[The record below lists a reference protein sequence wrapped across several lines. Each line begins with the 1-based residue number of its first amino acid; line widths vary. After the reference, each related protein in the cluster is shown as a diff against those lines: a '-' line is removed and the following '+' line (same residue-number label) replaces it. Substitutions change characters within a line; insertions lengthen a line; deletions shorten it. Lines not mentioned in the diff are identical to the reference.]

1 MERKIKEL
9 KKEYEKINKELQRR
23 HVGMSPA
30 EGGFDNEKIKK
41 LYQKQNELS
50 KIINEYEEMEKI
62 KNQIKGDKEIIKK
75 EKDQDLIKLAEEELK
90 RLNEEKKLLEKK
102 IADLLKPQNPMDKKN
117 AIIEIRAGAGGGE
130 AALFVADLLRMYS
143 RFAEKENYKMVILNI
158 SRSDSGGIKEVAAE
172 MNGQNVYGKI
182 KQESGVHR
190 VQRIPTT
197 EKSGRIHTS
206 TASVAVLPQAEEVDV
221 KINPADVKID
231 VFRSSGPGGQSVN
244 TTDSAIR
251 ITHLSTGIVVSCQD
265 EKSQLKNKEKALRV
279 LRSKLL
285 SQKQEEES
293 QKRGE
298 MRRDQIGSAM
308 RSEKIRTYNFPQ
320 DRVTDHRVG
329 KSWHNL
335 DKIMDGEIKEIIKAL
350 NEN

>member
-1 MERKIKEL
+1 MEQKIQEL
-9 KKEYEKINKELQRR
+9 KKEYEKINKELIRNNGVFDLEKTRELSQR
-23 HVGMSPA
+23 
-30 EGGFDNEKIKK
+30 
-41 LYQKQNELS
+41 QNELS
-50 KIINEYEEMEKI
+50 KIINEDEKIEKI
-62 KNQIKGDKEIIKK
+62 KKQIKGDEEIIQK
-75 EKDQDLIKLAEEELK
+75 EEDKDLIKLAEEELEK
-90 RLNEEKKLLEKK
+90 LTEEKKFLEKEL
-102 IADLLKPQNPMDKKN
+102 ADLLKPRNPLDKKN
-117 AIIEIRAGAGGGE
+117 AIIEIRAGAGGDE
-130 AALFVADLLRMYS
+130 AALFAADLLRMYS
-143 RFAEKENYKMVILNI
+143 RLAEKENYKMIILNI
-158 SRSDSGGIKEVAAE
+158 SRSDSGGTKEVIAE
-172 MNGQNVYGKI
+172 MNGQNVYGKM
-182 KQESGVHR
+182 KYESGVHR

-221 KINPADVKID
+221 KINPADIKVD

-265 EKSQLKNKEKALRV
+265 EKSQLKNKEKALKV

-335 DKIMDGEIKEIIKAL
+335 DKIMDGEIEEIIEAV
-350 NEN
+350 NED

>member
-1 MERKIKEL
+1 MKEKIQEL
-9 KKEYEKINKELQRR
+9 KKEYEKINKELIQNSGVFDLEKTRELSQRQ
-23 HVGMSPA
+23 S
-30 EGGFDNEKIKK
+30 
-41 LYQKQNELS
+41 ELS
-50 KIINEYEEMEKI
+50 KIINEYEKIEKI
-62 KNQIKGDKEIIKK
+62 KNQIKGDEEIIQK
-75 EKDQDLIKLAEEELK
+75 EKDGDLVNLAEQELEK
-90 RLNEEKKLLEKK
+90 LTEEKKLSEKK
-102 IADLLKPQNPMDKKN
+102 LADLLRPQNPLDKKN
-117 AIIEIRAGAGGGE
+117 AIIEIRAGAGGDE
-130 AALFVADLLRMYS
+130 AALFAADILRMYI
-143 RFAEKENYKMVILNI
+143 RFAEKENYKMIVLNI
-158 SRSDSGGIKEVAAE
+158 SRSDSGGIKEAIAE

-182 KQESGVHR
+182 KYESGVHR

-206 TASVAVLPQAEEVDV
+206 TVSVAVLPQAKEVDI
-221 KINPADVKID
+221 KINPSDIKID

-265 EKSQLKNKEKALRV
+265 EKSQLKNKEKALKV

-285 SQKQEEES
+285 SQKQKEEN

-335 DKIMDGEIKEIIKAL
+335 DKIMDGEIEEIIK
-350 NEN
+350 EVGQIESVCF